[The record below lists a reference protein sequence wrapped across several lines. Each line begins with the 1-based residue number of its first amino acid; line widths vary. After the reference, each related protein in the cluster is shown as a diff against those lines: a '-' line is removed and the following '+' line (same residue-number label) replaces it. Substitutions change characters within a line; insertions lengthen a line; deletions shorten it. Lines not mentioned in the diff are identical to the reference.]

1 MPLIIRNVTQDDLQ
15 SLIKIEALCFPPSE
29 AADDKTLSERLM
41 AYPESFFIA
50 IYNNEPVGF
59 IDGAVTNSKTISD
72 DMFEDVK
79 CHNPKGMYQSIF
91 GLSVIPEARRIG
103 VAAKLMNRMIENA
116 KENGRRGLILTCK
129 EHLIHYYEKFGY
141 KNLGVSKSV
150 HGGAVWYD
158 MLLEF

>member
-79 CHNPKGMYQSIF
+79 CHNPKGINIRAKRNTGSAPYRRSRQTDE
-91 GLSVIPEARRIG
+91 PHDWKCQRKRQARPYTYLQR
-103 VAAKLMNRMIENA
+103 AP
-116 KENGRRGLILTCK
+116 
-129 EHLIHYYEKFGY
+129 Y
-141 KNLGVSKSV
+141 S
-150 HGGAVWYD
+150 
-158 MLLEF
+158 LLWKIRL